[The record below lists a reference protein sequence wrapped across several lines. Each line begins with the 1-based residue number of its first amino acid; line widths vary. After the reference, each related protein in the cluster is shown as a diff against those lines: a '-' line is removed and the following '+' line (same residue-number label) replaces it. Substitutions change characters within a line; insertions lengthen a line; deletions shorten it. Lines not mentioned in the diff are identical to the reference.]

1 MAKTIQ
7 QTARFSVPPAVLF
20 DIYLDSKKHSA
31 ATSSKTSISRK
42 VGGKFSAFHGMLRGR
57 NLAIVPKRLIVQA
70 WRSPDWKRAELD
82 SILILTFTK
91 APGGGQIDLVHANI
105 PDHAYPG
112 IRRGWPK
119 YYWRPWRE
127 FFQRKLHRSRGRRG

>member
-7 QTARFSVPPAVLF
+7 QTARFSVPPGVLF
-20 DIYLDSKKHSA
+20 DIYWDSKKHSA
-31 ATSSKTSISRK
+31 ATNSIASISRR

-57 NLAIVPKRLIVQA
+57 NLTITPKRMIVQA
-70 WRSPDWKRAELD
+70 WRSPDWKLAELD
-82 SILILTFTK
+82 SILILTFSK
-91 APGGGQIDLVHANI
+91 VRGGGQIDLVHANI

-119 YYWRPWRE
+119 YYWKPWKAYLK
-127 FFQRKLHRSRGRRG
+127 QRS

>member
-7 QTARFSVPPAVLF
+7 QTARFSVPPEALF

-31 ATSSKTSISRK
+31 ATNSKASVSRR
-42 VGGKFSAFHGMLRGR
+42 VGGKFSAFHGMLQGR
-57 NLAIVPKRLIVQA
+57 NIAVVPKRMIVQA
-70 WRSPDWKRAELD
+70 WRSSDWKQPDLD
-82 SILILTFTK
+82 SILILTFSK

-119 YYWRPWRE
+119 YYWKPWTAYLKQRP
-127 FFQRKLHRSRGRRG
+127 GARRNT

>member
-7 QTARFSVPPAVLF
+7 QTARFPASPEALF

-31 ATSSKTSISRK
+31 ATNSKASVSRK
-42 VGGKFSAFHGMLRGR
+42 VGGKFSAFHGMLQGR
-57 NLAIVPKRLIVQA
+57 NLAIVPKRMIVQV
-70 WRSPDWKRAELD
+70 WRGSDWKQTELD
-82 SILILTFTK
+82 SILILTFRK

-119 YYWRPWRE
+119 YYWKPWKAYL
-127 FFQRKLHRSRGRRG
+127 RKLAGTRRKR

>member
-7 QTARFSVPPAVLF
+7 QTARFTVPPEVLF
-20 DIYLDSKKHSA
+20 NTYLDSKKHSA
-31 ATSSKTSISRK
+31 ATSSKASVSRR
-42 VGGKFSAFHGMLRGR
+42 VGGKFSAFHGMLQGR
-57 NLAIVPKRLIVQA
+57 NLAIVPKRMIVQA
-70 WRSPDWKRAELD
+70 WRSSDWKQTELD

-91 APGGGQIDLVHANI
+91 FRGGGQIDLVHANI

-119 YYWRPWRE
+119 YYWRPWKAYLRRRPGA
-127 FFQRKLHRSRGRRG
+127 RKDT